1 MKKEAKGGQRSP
13 IKVGFTKKLVFGA
26 FRLLFEGPTAP
37 HILLLNSL
45 FVRDGIYNSVAD
57 YNSTWRV
64 SCVSVCLSRGKLR
77 SWITFERFELEG

>member
-1 MKKEAKGGQRSP
+1 MFHCYLAQDQ
-13 IKVGFTKKLVFGA
+13 ICILQIIA
-26 FRLLFEGPTAP
+26 
-37 HILLLNSL
+37 LLLI

-64 SCVSVCLSRGKLR
+64 SSVCVSVCVSRGKLR